1 MSTEKVTCLFCQVE
15 NDSQLENCTNC
26 GMALAKNH
34 PNSATARQKFFRKAF
49 WGIVIF
55 CLVMMYYL
63 PR

>member
-1 MSTEKVTCLFCQVE
+1 MSHEKITCLFCQSQ
-15 NDSQLENCTNC
+15 NDKTLKNCANC
-26 GMALAKNH
+26 GMALAENH
-34 PNSATARQKFFRKAF
+34 PEGKARWSFFQKAF